1 MVFKESSA
9 TALVRARGL
18 GIFCLNKTAGRG
30 EMAIIRDDRHQL
42 SIRISKPVLIDGA
55 GRESFQYQDFVVYRE
70 IDPLNVE
77 MDIAAVSGAV
87 IDGFEVY
94 TPGEFNR
101 LDGDSND
108 EFDFRWLV
116 NIDGDE
122 MHGKRLSANVAAA
135 SASRP
140 PVSKLYIGNAVF
152 YARAINEKLFFDRID
167 AGTDRSPFGNVAEA
181 VAAKIEADAVRF
193 TISIGGEK
201 HVHTLPRVPGCP
213 YKITIDNMDPDE
225 DSPLS
230 DMPDYYRFLAD
241 DSGRQ
246 FDLVPAE
253 TSASSGQSVGKLSS
267 CHSIVCDAES
277 IDEVI

>member
-1 MVFKESSA
+1 MTFKESSA

-42 SIRISKPVLIDGA
+42 SIRISKPVFIDGA
-55 GRESFQYQDFVVYRE
+55 GRESVRYQDFAVYRE

-77 MDIAAVSGAV
+77 MEVAAAGNAV
-87 IDGFEVY
+87 VDGYEIY
-94 TPGEFNR
+94 APGEFNR
-101 LDGDSND
+101 LDGDAND

-122 MHGKRLSANVAAA
+122 MHGKRLARSVAAES
-135 SASRP
+135 SARP
-140 PVSKLYIGNAVF
+140 PVSKLFISNAVF
-152 YARAINEKLFFDRID
+152 YAGAINQKLFFDRVAD
-167 AGTDRSPFGNVAEA
+167 GSSRAPFGNVAEA

-193 TISIGGEK
+193 SIRIGGEK
-201 HVHTLPRVPGCP
+201 HEHILPRVPGCP

-230 DMPDYYRFLAD
+230 DMPDYYKFLAD
-241 DSGRQ
+241 ESGRQ
-246 FDLVPAE
+246 FDLVPAQD
-253 TSASSGQSVGKLSS
+253 SVSSGQSVGKLSS

-277 IDEVI
+277 IEKVV